1 MALVEVP
8 LGPDMCVHLCPDFGP
23 GAFDG
28 VDAGLAVLGGA
39 LCDAAVDEVVDDACD
54 ACVPVVELVEAL
66 AVVSPNA
73 SVAPRIAAPAAVPAR
88 GLEILTRFSFLCSRG
103 AAPGPRADPSD
114 PSVPVGQPHLTGLC
128 ADLLSPR

>member
-8 LGPDMCVHLCPDFGP
+8 LDPDMCVHLCPDFGP

-28 VDAGLAVLGGA
+28 GDAGLAALAGA
-39 LCDAAVDEVVDDACD
+39 LCDADVAEVVDDACD

-88 GLEILTRFSFLCSRG
+88 GLEILTRYSFLCCGSD
-103 AAPGPRADPSD
+103 PGPPARIPVIR
-114 PSVPVGQPHLTGLC
+114 SVPVGQPHLTGLC